1 MRGRRPTPTHLKV
14 VTGNPGRRPI
24 KDTVEPEVEAPPCP
38 AHLSA
43 EAKAEWGRIVPEL
56 MGLRLLSQMDM
67 AALAMYCQC
76 YGRWQYAE
84 QVLSGA
90 IAEMQDQASMVIASP
105 NGFPVQSPWLNIANR
120 AMEQCKSFLVE
131 FGMSPSSRARIAP
144 ASAQMDLFADE
155 KKKTGN
161 SYFA

>member
-1 MRGRRPTPTHLKV
+1 MKGRKPLPAHLKV
-14 VTGNPGRRPI
+14 VSGNPGRRPI
-24 KDTVEPEVEAPPCP
+24 KDAVEPEIVAPPCP
-38 AHLSA
+38 EHLSG
-43 EAKAEWGRIVPEL
+43 EARAEWGRIVPEL
-56 MGLRLLSQMDM
+56 MALRLLSQMDM

-84 QVLSGA
+84 QV
-90 IAEMQDQASMVIASP
+90 IAKMNQESEDTGYVIASP
-105 NGFPVQSPWLNIANR
+105 NGFPVQSPWLNIANK

-144 ASAQMDLFADE
+144 ASAQMDLFGDE

-161 SYFA
+161 SYFS